1 MANNRR
7 GRATTVATT
16 LLAGSIVAAV
26 AMRARRD
33 PHGPRAVVPPLE
45 LTPVH
50 RGGTG
55 EPLLLLHGIGA
66 IWRAWS
72 PVLPYLEPHHEV
84 IVPTLHG
91 HAGGPDLDPAV
102 EPSVQALADG
112 IEEELNHLGLEKV
125 HIAGNSLGGWIG
137 IELARRGRARSLVLL
152 SPAGAW
158 RSPRRIRMTTHGVRF
173 SLGALARYSHRADA
187 IAKRRLLRWAMLAGQ
202 VAHPHHVP
210 DESLVTYI
218 HASGQSPVVDPLLRV
233 LHLNAVD
240 PLPVDRD
247 YPVRLVWADRDRVLP
262 FKHFGSPMLER
273 LPGAELIRLSGV
285 GHVPMSDDPAGVA
298 KLILEVTRAADS
310 TRSAAVSTQRGDGHV
325 QQRR

>member
-1 MANNRR
+1 MANNPRR
-7 GRATTVATT
+7 RAA
-16 LLAGSIVAAV
+16 IVAA
-26 AMRARRD
+26 ALLAAGGAAAAAQRARRHLD
-33 PHGPRAVVPPLE
+33 EPRAAVCPLE
-45 LTPVH
+45 LTPSH

-55 EPLLLLHGIGA
+55 TPLLLLHGIGA

-91 HAGGPDLDPAV
+91 HAGGPPLDSEVA
-102 EPSVQALADG
+102 PSVQALVDG
-112 IEEELNHLGLEKV
+112 LEEELDRLGLEKV
-125 HIAGNSLGGWIG
+125 HIVGNSLGGWIG

-158 RSPRRIRMTTHGVRF
+158 RSPRRIKVTSAGVRF
-173 SLGALARYSHRADA
+173 SLGALARYSHRAEA
-187 IAKRRLLRWAMLAGQ
+187 IVQRRLLRWALLAGQ

-210 DESLVTYI
+210 HETLVTYI

-233 LHLNAVD
+233 LHLSPVD
-240 PLPVDRD
+240 SLPEDRD
-247 YPVRLVWADRDRVLP
+247 YPVRLVWGERDLVLP

-298 KLILEVTRAADS
+298 ELILEVTRAVDSAVGS
-310 TRSAAVSTQRGDGHV
+310 TRNE
-325 QQRR
+325 

>member
-1 MANNRR
+1 MANDPRR
-7 GRATTVATT
+7 RAA
-16 LLAGSIVAAV
+16 IVAATLAAGGV
-26 AMRARRD
+26 AAAVVVARRGTD
-33 PHGPRAVVPPLE
+33 PPRDAVVPLE
-45 LTPVH
+45 LTRMH

-55 EPLLLLHGIGA
+55 QPLLLLHGIGA

-72 PVLPYLEPHHEV
+72 PVLPYLEPYHDV

-91 HAGGPDLDPAV
+91 HAGGPALGSEVA
-102 EPSVQALADG
+102 PSVQALADG

-202 VAHPHHVP
+202 VAHPRHVP

-310 TRSAAVSTQRGDGHV
+310 RRSAAVSTQRGDGHV

>member
-1 MANNRR
+1 MAKKRR
-7 GRATTVATT
+7 AISVATA
-16 LLAGSIVAAV
+16 LLAGGAVAASV
-26 AMRARRD
+26 YARRD
-33 PHGPRAVVPPLE
+33 SDKPRSGAPALE

-55 EPLLLLHGIGA
+55 TPLLLLHGIGA

-91 HAGGPDLDPAV
+91 HAGGPPLDSEIV
-102 EPSVQALADG
+102 PSVQALVDG
-112 IEEELNHLGLEKV
+112 IEEELDRLGLQKV

-137 IELARRGRARSLVLL
+137 IELARRGRAQSLVLL

-158 RSPRRIRMTTHGVRF
+158 RSPRRLRATAHGVRF
-173 SLGALARYSHRADA
+173 SIGALARYSSRAEA
-187 IAKRRLLRWAMLAGQ
+187 MAERRLLHWALLAGQ
-202 VAHPHHVP
+202 VAHPHRVP
-210 DESLVTYI
+210 RESLVTFI
-218 HASGQSPVVDPLLRV
+218 QASGRSPVVDPLLRV
-233 LHLNAVD
+233 LHLYPLD
-240 PLPVDRD
+240 PLPADRD

-285 GHVPMSDDPAGVA
+285 GHVPMSDDPARVA
-298 KLILEVTRAADS
+298 EMILEVTRAIDSADS
-310 TRSAAVSTQRGDGHV
+310 AARSAREG
-325 QQRR
+325 

>member
-1 MANNRR
+1 MANKTRR
-7 GRATTVATT
+7 RAATVAAA
-16 LLAGSIVAAV
+16 LLATGAAATAV
-26 AMRARRD
+26 TVARRKPD
-33 PHGPRAVVPPLE
+33 RPREVVPPLE

-91 HAGGPDLDPAV
+91 HAGGPALDSEV
-102 EPSVQALADG
+102 EPSVEALVDG
-112 IEEELNHLGLEKV
+112 IEAELDRMGLQKV

-158 RSPRRIRMTTHGVRF
+158 RSPHRIKMQSVGVRF
-173 SLGALARYSHRADA
+173 SLGALGRYSHRAEA
-187 IAKRRLLRWAMLAGQ
+187 IAEQRLLRWAMLAGQ
-202 VAHPHHVP
+202 VAHPHRVER
-210 DESLVTYI
+210 ESLVTYI
-218 HASGQSPVVDPLLRV
+218 HASGQSPVVNPLLRV
-233 LHLNAVD
+233 IHHRPVD
-240 PLPVDRD
+240 PLPAERD
-247 YPVRLVWADRDRVLP
+247 YPIRLVWADRDRVLP

-273 LPGAELIRLSGV
+273 LPGAELIRLEGV
-285 GHVPMSDDPAGVA
+285 GHVPMSDEPARVA
-298 KLILEVTRAADS
+298 QLILEVTRAADG
-310 TRSAAVSTQRGDGHV
+310 AVVSEVSSRNE
-325 QQRR
+325 

>member
-1 MANNRR
+1 MANKAR
-7 GRATTVATT
+7 GRAA
-16 LLAGSIVAAV
+16 IVAAALLAAGGAAAV
-26 AMRARRD
+26 AQRARRHLD
-33 PHGPRAVVPPLE
+33 EPRAAVSALE
-45 LTPVH
+45 LTPSH

-55 EPLLLLHGIGA
+55 TPLLLLHGIGA

-91 HAGGPDLDPAV
+91 HAGGPPLDSEVA
-102 EPSVQALADG
+102 PSVQALADG
-112 IEEELNHLGLEKV
+112 IEEQLDRLGLQKV

-158 RSPRRIRMTTHGVRF
+158 RSPRRIKVTSAGVRF
-173 SLGALARYSHRADA
+173 SLGALARYSHRAEA
-187 IAKRRLLRWAMLAGQ
+187 IVERRLLRWALLAGQ

-210 DESLVTYI
+210 HETLVTYI

-233 LHLNAVD
+233 LHLSPVD
-240 PLPVDRD
+240 PLPEDRD
-247 YPVRLVWADRDRVLP
+247 YPVRLVWGERDLMLP
-262 FKHFGSPMLER
+262 FRHFGSPMLER

-285 GHVPMSDDPAGVA
+285 GHVPMSDDPARVA
-298 KLILEVTRAADS
+298 ELILEVTRAVDSAVVS
-310 TRSAAVSTQRGDGHV
+310 TRNE
-325 QQRR
+325 